1 MWLLT
6 NKKLLISLGAAA
18 AFAGL
23 VVLVLMTPEPTYG
36 FRTIHRSVECEEMSA
51 NMLGRCTGRAKNI
64 SKPHCVRMRA
74 DYAKLCR

>member
-1 MWLLT
+1 MWFLT
-6 NKKLLISLGAAA
+6 NKKLLISLCAA
-18 AFAGL
+18 
-23 VVLVLMTPEPTYG
+23 VVLAAIVMLVIKAPEPRYG
-36 FRTIHRSVECEEMSA
+36 YRTTHRSPECEEMSA